1 MSDDKLN
8 EVADNV
14 VVKMEYTLTVDGE
27 VLDSSKDEGPLE
39 YLQGFQNIIPGL
51 EKAMAG
57 MKVGES
63 KSVVV
68 APADGYGEFEQDS
81 VMDVPRDEFPS
92 DVPLEV
98 GLELE
103 LTDEEGYLMLATII
117 EVGEDSVNLD
127 TNHPLAGKELH
138 FEVKVIDLRK
148 AAPEELDHGHV
159 HSGDGHRH

>member
-1 MSDDKLN
+1 MSEPTEVKDK
-8 EVADNV
+8 V
-14 VVKMEYTLTVDGE
+14 VVKMDYTLTVEGE

-39 YLQGFQNIIPGL
+39 FLQGYQNIIPGL
-51 EKAMAG
+51 EKAMQG

-68 APADGYGEFEQDS
+68 APADGYGEFEKDS
-81 VMDVPRDEFPS
+81 IIEIPRSEFPAN
-92 DVPLEV
+92 VPVET

-117 EVGEDSVNLD
+117 EVGEEAVKLD

-138 FEVKVIDLRK
+138 FEVKVLELRE
-148 AAPEELDHGHV
+148 ATPEELDHGHV
-159 HSGDGHRH
+159 HSHGHHH